1 MGQFEMNNRA
11 AALENKK
18 QQFLSTM
25 RGRYILAFKRLRKN
39 GIWHLVGR
47 YSTMENAW
55 SVFSGI
61 KSYKG
66 CIYQLFDYN
75 WIPLDAE
82 EVMRIIEEEREAQR
96 EPD

>member
-1 MGQFEMNNRA
+1 MGQFEACNRA
-11 AALENKK
+11 AALDNKK
-18 QQFLSTM
+18 QQHLTTM

-55 SVFSGI
+55 RVFGGI

-75 WIPLDAE
+75 WRPLEAE
-82 EVMRIIEEEREAQR
+82 DVMRILEAEKEAHD
-96 EPD
+96 EPN